1 MFPAGSSAEHEVDVG
16 GVERLGIE
24 LVRGVDPEP
33 FEHVGVLGVR
43 LIGEGLAKIGV
54 APHPTAV
61 LRRAT
66 ALASEAHGVAPAGIG
81 REHLLEDDVVLP
93 VIAEVVDVAD
103 ALSGFPEQVGDRD
116 SALVA
121 VTEFRVGQPVV
132 DATRFEGMEVV
143 VLPPHRDLDHVVE
156 PAEPH
161 GGGHEQPAP
170 DRRLG
175 CPDETDLQLQDLLAG
190 AHREINRRRGSGRS
204 RLRRGTT

>member
-1 MFPAGSSAEHEVDVG
+1 MPPCTVPQVLHLFERSAYHVCYAQQFWAGESGDAGSSAEHEVDVG
-16 GVERLGIE
+16 GVERLGME

-66 ALASEAHGVAPAGIG
+66 ALASEANGVAPAGIG

-103 ALSGFPEQVGDRD
+103 ALS
-116 SALVA
+116 
-121 VTEFRVGQPVV
+121 
-132 DATRFEGMEVV
+132 
-143 VLPPHRDLDHVVE
+143 
-156 PAEPH
+156 
-161 GGGHEQPAP
+161 
-170 DRRLG
+170 
-175 CPDETDLQLQDLLAG
+175 
-190 AHREINRRRGSGRS
+190 
-204 RLRRGTT
+204 

>member
-1 MFPAGSSAEHEVDVG
+1 MRRPMLGGPPDGGGGRVRRGQPAGTARRRPDRLRRGTTSTSASSASAIATTVASSGLPFAVSKRRTLAGFLSMARANSALVRSCSIRRASSRFTISSIAAGESGDAGSSAEHEVDVG

-81 REHLLEDDVVLP
+81 RE
-93 VIAEVVDVAD
+93 
-103 ALSGFPEQVGDRD
+103 
-116 SALVA
+116 
-121 VTEFRVGQPVV
+121 
-132 DATRFEGMEVV
+132 
-143 VLPPHRDLDHVVE
+143 
-156 PAEPH
+156 
-161 GGGHEQPAP
+161 
-170 DRRLG
+170 
-175 CPDETDLQLQDLLAG
+175 
-190 AHREINRRRGSGRS
+190 
-204 RLRRGTT
+204 